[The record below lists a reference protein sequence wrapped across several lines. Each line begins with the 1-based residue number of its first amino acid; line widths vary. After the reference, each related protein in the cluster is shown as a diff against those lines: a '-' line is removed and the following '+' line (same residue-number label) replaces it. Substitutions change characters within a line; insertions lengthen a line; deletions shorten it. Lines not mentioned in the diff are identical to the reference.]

1 MEFEWDAQKAQS
13 NVVRHRIHFRQAI
26 PVFFDPFRLE
36 DKDRRY
42 VEERFRLIGQAHGRV
57 LFVVY
62 TWRSDTIRIISARKA
77 TKDERE
83 RYYKG

>member
-1 MEFEWDAQKAQS
+1 MEFEWDEKKAKS
-13 NVVRHRIHFRQAI
+13 NVTRHRIHFQQVI

-36 DKDRRY
+36 DEDRTQS
-42 VEERFRLIGQAHGRV
+42 EERYRLIGHVHGRV

-62 TWRSDTIRIISARKA
+62 TWRGDNIRIISARKA

-83 RYYKG
+83 RYYTG